1 MTPDPQPSQTHLP
14 VLPETQL
21 AVSCEGCGIC
31 CTEVPV
37 PPYLDEIDFIPEEL
51 QRQVYE
57 ARLIEEQLI
66 ADKRPCI
73 WWDPATKKCSHY
85 EDRPNICR
93 EYETGGELCLETRTK
108 YRIV

>member
-1 MTPDPQPSQTHLP
+1 MERPQSKSDASLP
-14 VLPETQL
+14 VLQ

-66 ADKRPCI
+66 AEKRPCI
-73 WWDPATKKCSHY
+73 WWDAATRKCGQY

-93 EYETGGELCLETRTK
+93 EYETGGELCLETREK
-108 YRIV
+108 YGMVSGLK